1 MQEQYVTK
9 QMLADFGVTVDE
21 AAVESLLSH
30 INDTIEERI
39 GAEITEA
46 LSDEQLKELLALQ
59 DKGDDEEIGE
69 WIAQHVPK
77 YAEIVE
83 DNIAI
88 TIGELARQTNDI
100 NQA

>member
-21 AAVESLLSH
+21 ATVESLLSH

>member
-88 TIGELARQTNDI
+88 TIGELARQTDDI